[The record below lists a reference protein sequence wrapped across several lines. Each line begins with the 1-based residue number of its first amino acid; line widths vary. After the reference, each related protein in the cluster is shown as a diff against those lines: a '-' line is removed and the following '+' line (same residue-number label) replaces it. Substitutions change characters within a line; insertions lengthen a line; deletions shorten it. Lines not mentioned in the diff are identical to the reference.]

1 MHQPF
6 FDSKKKQV
14 AYLVDPEKF
23 DFSDDFIQNL
33 LKYPP
38 NFIFVGG
45 SSLISKEQMEAV
57 ILFFKQ
63 KTNIPV
69 VIFPGHPLQRSSNA
83 DAMLILSVLQS
94 NQELYITG
102 HLKTVAEELLSYN
115 IPLIPTVYVIISDN
129 NNSSTIQF
137 TGIDPIA
144 SKDFDAVKTIV
155 LTSKVLNYQ
164 AIYLEAGSGAENA
177 IQFDLIK
184 KIRPLTNQFLIVGG
198 GIKNRNQMIE
208 AFYSGAD
215 CVVIGTALEKDI
227 EMMKEFYINNS

>member
-23 DFSDDFIQNL
+23 DFSDVFIQNL
-33 LKYPP
+33 LKYSP

-115 IPLIPTVYVIISDN
+115 IPLIPTVYVIVSDN
-129 NNSSTIQF
+129 NNSSTIKF

-155 LTSKVLNYQ
+155 LASKVLNYQ

-208 AFYSGAD
+208 AFHSGAD
-215 CVVIGTALEKDI
+215 CVVIGTALEKNI

>member
-23 DFSDDFIQNL
+23 DFSDVFIQNL
-33 LKYPP
+33 LKYSP

-69 VIFPGHPLQRSSNA
+69 VVFPGHPLQRSSNA

-115 IPLIPTVYVIISDN
+115 IPLIPTVYVIVSDN
-129 NNSSTIQF
+129 NNSSTIKF

-177 IQFDLIK
+177 IQFELIK
-184 KIRPLTNQFLIVGG
+184 KIRPMTNQFLIVGG

-208 AFYSGAD
+208 AFHSGAD

>member
-23 DFSDDFIQNL
+23 DFSDDFIENL
-33 LKYPP
+33 LKYSP

-115 IPLIPTVYVIISDN
+115 IPLIPTVYVIVSDN
-129 NNSSTIQF
+129 NNSSTIKF

-208 AFYSGAD
+208 AFHSGAD
-215 CVVIGTALEKDI
+215 CVVIGTAL
-227 EMMKEFYINNS
+227 

>member
-33 LKYPP
+33 LKYSP

-115 IPLIPTVYVIISDN
+115 IPLIPTVYVIVSDN
-129 NNSSTIQF
+129 NNSSTIKF

-144 SKDFDAVKTIV
+144 SNNFDAVKTIV

-208 AFYSGAD
+208 AFHSGAD

>member
-1 MHQPF
+1 MHKPF
-6 FDSKKKQV
+6 FESKKKQV
-14 AYLVDPEKF
+14 AFLVDPDKF
-23 DFSDDFIQNL
+23 DFSNDFIENV

-38 NFIFVGG
+38 DYIFVGG
-45 SSLISKEQMEAV
+45 SSMISKEQIEAV
-57 ILFFKQ
+57 ILFLKQ
-63 KTNIPV
+63 KINIPI
-69 VIFPGHPLQRSSNA
+69 VIFPGHPMQRSSKA
-83 DAMLILSVLQS
+83 DAILILSVLQS

-115 IPLIPTVYVIISDN
+115 IPLIPTVYLIISDN
-129 NNSSTIQF
+129 KKSSTIQF

-155 LTSKVLNYQ
+155 LTSQVLNYQ
-164 AIYLEAGSGAENA
+164 AIYLEAGSGAEDA

-184 KIRPLTNQFLIVGG
+184 QIRTQTKQFLIVGG

-208 AFYSGAD
+208 AFQLGAD
-215 CVVIGTALEKDI
+215 CVVIGTAIEKDV

>member
-23 DFSDDFIQNL
+23 DFSDDFIENL
-33 LKYPP
+33 LKYSP

-115 IPLIPTVYVIISDN
+115 IPLIPTVYVIVSDN
-129 NNSSTIQF
+129 NNSSTIKF

-208 AFYSGAD
+208 AFHSGAD
-215 CVVIGTALEKDI
+215 CVVIGTAIEKDV

>member
-23 DFSDDFIQNL
+23 DFSDDFIENL
-33 LKYPP
+33 LKYSP

-115 IPLIPTVYVIISDN
+115 IPLIPTVYVIVSDN
-129 NNSSTIQF
+129 NNSSTIKF

-164 AIYLEAGSGAENA
+164 AIYLEAGSGTENA

-184 KIRPLTNQFLIVGG
+184 KIRPMTNQFLIVGG

-208 AFYSGAD
+208 AFQSGAD
-215 CVVIGTALEKDI
+215 CVVIGTAIEKDV

>member
-57 ILFFKQ
+57 IQFVKQ

-94 NQELYITG
+94 NQELYVTG

-115 IPLIPTVYVIISDN
+115 ISLIPTVYIIISDN
-129 NNSSTIQF
+129 NNSSTIKF

-144 SKDFDAVKTIV
+144 SRDFDAVKTIV
-155 LTSKVLNYQ
+155 LTSKVLDYQ

-184 KIRPLTNQFLIVGG
+184 KIRPLTNQYLIIGG
-198 GIKNRNQMIE
+198 GIKNRRQME
-208 AFYSGAD
+208 DAFHAGAD
-215 CVVIGTALEKDI
+215 CVVIGTII
-227 EMMKEFYINNS
+227 EQDFKKMKEFYINNN

>member
-23 DFSDDFIQNL
+23 HFSDDFIQNL

-83 DAMLILSVLQS
+83 DAMLILSALQS

-115 IPLIPTVYVIISDN
+115 IPLIPTVYVIVSDN
-129 NNSSTIQF
+129 NNSSTIKF

-184 KIRPLTNQFLIVGG
+184 KIRPMTNQFLIVGG

-208 AFYSGAD
+208 AFHSGAD

-227 EMMKEFYINNS
+227 EIMKEFYINNS

>member
-1 MHQPF
+1 MHKPF
-6 FDSKKKQV
+6 FESKKKQV
-14 AYLVDPEKF
+14 AFLVDPEKF
-23 DFSDDFIQNL
+23 DFSDDFIENL
-33 LKYPP
+33 LKYSP

-115 IPLIPTVYVIISDN
+115 IPLIPTVYVIVSDN
-129 NNSSTIQF
+129 NNSSTIKF

-144 SKDFDAVKTIV
+144 SNNFDAVKTIV

-208 AFYSGAD
+208 AFHSGAD

>member
-115 IPLIPTVYVIISDN
+115 IPLIPTVYVIVSDN
-129 NNSSTIQF
+129 NNSSTIKF

-144 SKDFDAVKTIV
+144 SNNFDAVKTIV

-208 AFYSGAD
+208 AFHSGAD

>member
-23 DFSDDFIQNL
+23 DFSDDFIENL
-33 LKYPP
+33 LKYSP

-115 IPLIPTVYVIISDN
+115 IPLIPTVYVIVSDN
-129 NNSSTIQF
+129 NNSSTIKF

-164 AIYLEAGSGAENA
+164 AIYLEAGSGTENA

-184 KIRPLTNQFLIVGG
+184 KIRPMTNQFLIVGG

-208 AFYSGAD
+208 AFQSGAD
-215 CVVIGTALEKDI
+215 CVVIGTAIEKDV
-227 EMMKEFYINNS
+227 EMMQEFYINNS